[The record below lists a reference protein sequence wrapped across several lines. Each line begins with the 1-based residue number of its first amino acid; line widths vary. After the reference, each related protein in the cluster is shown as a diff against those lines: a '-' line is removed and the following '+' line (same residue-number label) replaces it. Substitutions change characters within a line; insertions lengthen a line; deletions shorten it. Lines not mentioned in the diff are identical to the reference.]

1 MKMSYLRI
9 HKRCFY
15 DYIANKK
22 LKNDEINKLS
32 EVIWKQKFIAALEN
46 PNKYI
51 NTNITSSSNKSSR
64 QTIPSHHYK
73 VSLEAGIATFLLHW

>member
-1 MKMSYLRI
+1 MKMNYLRI
-9 HKRCFY
+9 HKRSFY

-32 EVIWKQKFIAALEN
+32 EVIWKQKFISALEN
-46 PNKYI
+46 PTKYI
-51 NTNITSSSNKSSR
+51 NKNKNSSQSCAS
-64 QTIPSHHYK
+64 PSDHLK